1 MKYRLAEGSGE
12 CFYYLGVEDDGYP
25 RGLEPQDLQVS
36 VSTLNIMAGQ
46 VCVVWGG
53 VDGVERWISLVP
65 HPQICN
71 NIVFA
76 PQLVHTFSWA
86 PRWSLCGTF
95 PGPGAGGERD
105 LF

>member
-53 VDGVERWISLVP
+53 VDACMVQGGVDGGKLTP
-65 HPQICN
+65 P
-71 NIVFA
+71 
-76 PQLVHTFSWA
+76 
-86 PRWSLCGTF
+86 CGV
-95 PGPGAGGERD
+95 GRCGWCGEACMVQGGVD
-105 LF
+105 GVDITCPPPTNLQ